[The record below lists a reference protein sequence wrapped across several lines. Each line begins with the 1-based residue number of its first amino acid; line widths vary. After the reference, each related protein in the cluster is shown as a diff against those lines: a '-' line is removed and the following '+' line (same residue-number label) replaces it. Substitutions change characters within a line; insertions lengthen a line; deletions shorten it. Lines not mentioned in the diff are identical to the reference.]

1 MMATREGA
9 ETFSTQ
15 HQEQRTSRLVSDEN
29 ANNLHTQSKT
39 SDFKSINQFDAS
51 IALGLLAMNGINYKL
66 IV

>member
-29 ANNLHTQSKT
+29 ANN
-39 SDFKSINQFDAS
+39 F
-51 IALGLLAMNGINYKL
+51 GLTLL
-66 IV
+66 ETV